1 VRAWVER
8 EGRRAAASAGG
19 QRGALSLP
27 NILVAQLWHCAKIS
41 VKINRMSLW
50 KKLLWIGVTILGLG
64 AIGVLA
70 LSRGEQ
76 ISALWIIVAGLC
88 ATAVSYRFYSKWLAT
103 KVLVLN
109 DERATPAVVRNDGKD
124 FVPTNRWM
132 VFGHHFAAIA
142 GPGPLVG
149 PVLAAQ
155 FGFLPGTL
163 WILIGATLGG
173 AVHDMIIL
181 FASVRRGGKTLGQ
194 MVKEEIGPGVGALAL
209 ISVLAIMTILLAVLA
224 LVVVQALAKSPWGV
238 FTIAMTI
245 PIALIMGAGL
255 RSGRVSVTAVTIFG
269 VIGLGFAVWGGQ
281 FLAHFPALEIWFR
294 HDEKWIA
301 WAIMIYGLAASIL
314 PVWMLLTPRD
324 YLSTFL
330 KLGTVAAL
338 AIAVVLIHPA
348 LQMPAITKFIDGS
361 GLVFAGPVFPFV
373 CITIACG
380 AVSGFH
386 SLIASGTT
394 PKMLGRES
402 RIRDIGY
409 GAMVTE
415 MMVALMAM
423 IAACVLQPGEYFA
436 INSKGAPT
444 EVVAK
449 VSGAGFPV
457 TEQGMNTLAHNLGE
471 STMFNRAGGAPTF
484 AVGMAHMFAGIS
496 SSPTALALWYHFA
509 IMFEALFI
517 LTTIDAGTRVG
528 RFLLQDLLGNLW
540 RPLGNTRSW
549 SANFFSSFLLVA
561 AWGWFLY
568 QGIIDPLG
576 GINTLWPLFG
586 LANQLLSVIALC
598 LATTI
603 LIKMQKTKYL
613 FITLVPLV
621 FMCIVTFSAGYLKI
635 FSANPNLGLLSGAQS
650 FIEKAGSLETGKAAE
665 LVRQAAVW
673 RFDAVVAAS
682 FLVLVLLIVLGS
694 ANQWWQLIRGTKPV
708 VLRESEFVSI
718 DAATSGVGSEA
729 VA

>member
-1 VRAWVER
+1 
-8 EGRRAAASAGG
+8 
-19 QRGALSLP
+19 
-27 NILVAQLWHCAKIS
+27 
-41 VKINRMSLW
+41 MSLW
-50 KKLLWIGVTILGLG
+50 KKLLWCAVTLLGVV
-64 AIGVLA
+64 AVCVLA
-70 LSRGEQ
+70 LSQGEQ

-88 ATAVSYRFYSKWLAT
+88 ATSVSYRFYSKWLAA

-109 DERATPAVVRNDGKD
+109 DTRATPAVLQNDSRD
-124 FVPTNRWM
+124 YVPTNRWM

-173 AVHDMIIL
+173 GVHDMIVL
-181 FASVRRGGKTLGQ
+181 FASIRRGGKTLGQ
-194 MVKEEIGPGVGALAL
+194 MVKEEIGRGVGALAL
-209 ISVLAIMTILLAVLA
+209 ISVLAIMIILLAVLA
-224 LVVVQALAKSPWGV
+224 LVVVQALAQSPWGV

-245 PIALIMGAGL
+245 PVALIMGIGL
-255 RSGRVSVTAVTIFG
+255 RTGKVNVIAVTIFG
-269 VIGLGFAVWGGQ
+269 LLGLAFGVWGGQ
-281 FLAHFPALEIWFR
+281 FLAHFPAIEAWFR
-294 HDEKWIA
+294 HDQKWLA
-301 WAIMIYGLAASIL
+301 WAIMIYGLAASVL

-330 KLGTVAAL
+330 KLGTVAML
-338 AIAVVLIHPA
+338 AVAVVLINPT

-394 PKMLGRES
+394 PKMVRREC
-402 RIRDIGY
+402 RIRSIGY
-409 GAMVTE
+409 GAMVSE

-423 IAACVLQPGEYFA
+423 IAACVLLPGEYFA
-436 INSKGAPT
+436 INTKGAPT

-449 VSGAGFPV
+449 VSAAGFPV
-457 TEQGMNTLAHNLGE
+457 NEVEMQELATNLGE

-484 AVGMAHMFAGIS
+484 AVGMAHMFARIS
-496 SSPTALALWYHFA
+496 AGPTALALWYHFA

-528 RFLLQDLLGNLW
+528 RFLLQDFLGNLW

-549 SANFFSSFLLVA
+549 SANLFSSVLLVS

-568 QGIIDPLG
+568 EGIIDPLG
-576 GINTLWPLFG
+576 GINSLWPLFG
-586 LANQLLSVIALC
+586 LANQLLSVVALC
-598 LATTI
+598 LGTTI
-603 LIKMQKTKYL
+603 LIKMHKTKYV
-613 FITLVPLV
+613 FVTLLPLV
-621 FMCIVTFSAGYLKI
+621 FMCAVTFSAGYLKV
-635 FSANPNLGLLSGAQS
+635 FSADPKLGFLSGAQS
-650 FIEKAGSLETGKAAE
+650 FVAEAAGVVDPSKTAG

-673 RFDAVVAAS
+673 RFDALVALF

-694 ANQWWQLIRGTKPV
+694 ARQWWQLLRGSKRV
-708 VLRESEFVSI
+708 VLHESEFVSI
-718 DAATSGVGSEA
+718 SAAQLAEF
-729 VA
+729 

>member
-1 VRAWVER
+1 
-8 EGRRAAASAGG
+8 
-19 QRGALSLP
+19 LS
-27 NILVAQLWHCAKIS
+27 Q
-41 VKINRMSLW
+41 
-50 KKLLWIGVTILGLG
+50 
-64 AIGVLA
+64 
-70 LSRGEQ
+70 GEQ
-76 ISALWIIVAGLC
+76 INALWIIVAGLC
-88 ATAVSYRFYSKWLAT
+88 AFAISYRFYSKWLAT
-103 KVLVLN
+103 RVLLLN
-109 DERATPAVVRNDGKD
+109 DERATPALVQNDGKD

-173 AVHDMIIL
+173 GVHDMIVL
-181 FASVRRGGKTLGQ
+181 FASVRRRGKTLGQ

-209 ISVLAIMTILLAVLA
+209 ISVLAIMIILLAVLA

-255 RSGRVSVTAVTIFG
+255 RSGRLSVTWITAFG
-269 VIGLGFAVWGGQ
+269 IVGLFFAVWGGR
-281 FLAHFPALEIWFR
+281 FLVNYPAIEVCFR
-294 HDEKWIA
+294 HTDRWLA
-301 WAIMIYGLAASIL
+301 WAVMIYGLAASIL

-324 YLSTFL
+324 YLSTFM
-330 KLGTVAAL
+330 KIGTVAAL
-338 AIAVVLIHPA
+338 AVAVLLIHPV
-348 LQMPAITKFIDGS
+348 LQMPALTKFIDGT

-394 PKMLGRES
+394 PKMLERES

-409 GAMVTE
+409 GAMITE

-423 IAACVLQPGEYFA
+423 IAACVIQPGEYFA
-436 INSKGAPT
+436 INTKGTPT

-449 VSGAGFPV
+449 VSAAGFPV
-457 TEQGMNTLAHNLGE
+457 TESEMTDLAQTLGE
-471 STMFNRAGGAPTF
+471 QTMFNRAGGAPTF
-484 AVGMAHMFAGIS
+484 AVGMARMFARVS
-496 SSPTALALWYHFA
+496 ANPTALALWYHFA

-549 SANFFSSFLLVA
+549 VANAFASLLLVA

-568 QGIIDPLG
+568 QGVIDPRG

-586 LANQLLSVIALC
+586 LANQLLSVVALC
-598 LATTI
+598 LGTTL
-603 LIKMQKTKYL
+603 LIKMDKARYL
-613 FITLVPLV
+613 FVTLLPLL
-621 FMCIVTFSAGYLKI
+621 FMCVVTFSAGYIKI
-635 FSANPNLGLLSGAQS
+635 FSPDPNLGLLASAQS
-650 FIEKAGSLETGKAAE
+650 AIAKSVQAADASAAAE
-665 LVRQAAVW
+665 FVRQAEMYRVDI
-673 RFDAVVAAS
+673 FVAAT
-682 FLVLVLLIVLGS
+682 FLVLVLLIVMGS
-694 ANQWWQLIRGTKPV
+694 AAEWYRLLAGRKRVQLH
-708 VLRESEFVSI
+708 EAEFVPLAEV
-718 DAATSGVGSEA
+718 AAG
-729 VA
+729 

>member
-1 VRAWVER
+1 V
-8 EGRRAAASAGG
+8 
-19 QRGALSLP
+19 
-27 NILVAQLWHCAKIS
+27 
-41 VKINRMSLW
+41 SLW
-50 KKLLWIGVTILGLG
+50 KKLLWVAVTLLGL
-64 AIGVLA
+64 ASLTVLA

-88 ATAVSYRFYSKWLAT
+88 GAAISYRFYSKWLAT

-109 DERATPAVVRNDGKD
+109 DDRATPAIVRNDGKD

-173 AVHDMIIL
+173 AVHDMIVL

-194 MVKEEIGPGVGALAL
+194 MVKEEIGRGVGVLAL
-209 ISVLAIMTILLAVLA
+209 ISVLAIMIILLAVLA

-245 PIALIMGAGL
+245 PTALIMGFGL
-255 RSGRVSVTAVTIFG
+255 RSGKVNVTAVTIFG
-269 VIGLGFAVWGGQ
+269 LLGLAFGVWGGQ
-281 FLAHFPALEIWFR
+281 FLGNFPAIEAWFR
-294 HDEKWIA
+294 HDAIWVS
-301 WAIMIYGLAASIL
+301 WAVMIYGLAASIL

-338 AIAVVLIHPA
+338 AVAVIVIHPT
-348 LQMPAITKFIDGS
+348 LQMPSVTKFIDGS

-394 PKMLGRES
+394 PKMVGSES

-409 GAMVTE
+409 GAMITE
-415 MMVALMAM
+415 MMVALMAL

-436 INSKGAPT
+436 INTKGTPT

-449 VSGAGFPV
+449 VSAAGFPV
-457 TEQGMNTLAHNLGE
+457 NESEMSILAQNLGE
-471 STMFNRAGGAPTF
+471 KTMFNRAGGAPTF
-484 AVGMAHMFAGIS
+484 AVGMAHMFAKLS
-496 SSPTALALWYHFA
+496 ASPTALALWYHFA

-528 RFLLQDLLGNLW
+528 RFLLQDLLGNVW

-549 SANFFSSFLLVA
+549 TANFVSSVLLVA

-568 QGIIDPLG
+568 QGVVDPLG

-598 LATTI
+598 LCTTI
-603 LIKMQKTKYL
+603 LIKMQKTRYL
-613 FITLVPLV
+613 FITVVPLC
-621 FMCIVTFSAGYLKI
+621 FMCAVTFSAGYLKI
-635 FSANPNLGLLSGAQS
+635 FSSDPRLGFLSGAQS
-650 FIEKAGSLETGKAAE
+650 LAREAVGTVDPAKASE
-665 LVRQAAVW
+665 LMRQATVW
-673 RFDAVVAAS
+673 QFDAAVAGF
-682 FLVLVLLIVLGS
+682 FLLLVFLIVVGS
-694 ANQWWQLIRGTKPV
+694 ASQWWQLVRGTKPV
-708 VLRESEFVSI
+708 VLRESEFVP
-718 DAATSGVGSEA
+718 VGSAELA
-729 VA
+729 H

>member
-1 VRAWVER
+1 MA
-8 EGRRAAASAGG
+8 
-19 QRGALSLP
+19 
-27 NILVAQLWHCAKIS
+27 
-41 VKINRMSLW
+41 LW
-50 KKLLWIGVTILGLG
+50 KRLLWIAVTILGL
-64 AIGVLA
+64 ASICVLA
-70 LSRGEQ
+70 LSRGESV
-76 ISALWIIVAGLC
+76 SALWIVTAGFC
-88 ATAVSYRFYSKWLAT
+88 AAAISYRFYSKWLAA

-109 DERATPAVVRNDGKD
+109 DERATPAVVQNDGKD

-194 MVKEEIGPGVGALAL
+194 IVKEEIGPGVGALAL
-209 ISVLAIMTILLAVLA
+209 ISVLAIMIILLAVLA

-255 RSGRVSVTAVTIFG
+255 RSGKFNVVWITAFG
-269 VIGLGFAVWGGQ
+269 LVGLILAVWGGQ
-281 FLAHFPALEIWFR
+281 FLAQYPAIEVWFR
-294 HDEKWIA
+294 HDQKWIA

-338 AIAVVLIHPA
+338 ALAVVLLHPT
-348 LQMPAITKFIDGS
+348 LLMPSISRFVDGS

-373 CITIACG
+373 FITIACG

-409 GAMVTE
+409 GAMITE

-436 INSKGAPT
+436 INAKGTPS

-449 VSGAGFPV
+449 VSAAGFPV
-457 TEQGMNTLAHNLGE
+457 TEEQMSILAQDLGE
-471 STMFNRAGGAPTF
+471 KTMFGRAGGAPTF
-484 AVGMAHMFAGIS
+484 AVGMAHMFARAS
-496 SSPTALALWYHFA
+496 ASPTALALWYHFA

-517 LTTIDAGTRVG
+517 LTAIDAGTRVG
-528 RFLLQDLLGNLW
+528 RFLLQDLLGNVW
-540 RPLGNTRSW
+540 RPFGNTRSW
-549 SANFFSSFLLVA
+549 SANFLASVLLVA

-568 QGIIDPLG
+568 QGVIDPLG
-576 GINTLWPLFG
+576 GINSLWPLFG
-586 LANQLLSVIALC
+586 LANQLLSVVALC
-598 LATTI
+598 LGTTL
-603 LIKMQKTKYL
+603 LIKMQKAKYL
-613 FITLVPLV
+613 FVTLVPLC
-621 FMCIVTFSAGYLKI
+621 FMCAVTFSAGYLKI
-635 FSANPNLGLLSGAQS
+635 FSVDPKLGFLTGAQS
-650 FIEKAGSLETGKAAE
+650 LTEQAAALADPNKAAE
-665 LVRQAAVW
+665 LIRQASVW
-673 RFDAVVAAS
+673 RFDALVAAS

-694 ANQWWQLIRGTKPV
+694 SIQWWQLMRGTKPV
-708 VLRESEFVSI
+708 VLRESEFVQISQLE
-718 DAATSGVGSEA
+718 AAHS
-729 VA
+729 

>member
-1 VRAWVER
+1 
-8 EGRRAAASAGG
+8 
-19 QRGALSLP
+19 
-27 NILVAQLWHCAKIS
+27 
-41 VKINRMSLW
+41 MSLW
-50 KKLLWIGVTILGLG
+50 KKVLWVAVTILGLTS
-64 AIGVLA
+64 IYVLA

-88 ATAVSYRFYSKWLAT
+88 ALSISYRFYSKWLAT

-109 DERATPAVVRNDGKD
+109 DERATPAIVRNDGKD

-173 AVHDMIIL
+173 GVHDMIVL
-181 FASVRRGGKTLGQ
+181 FSSVRRGGKTLGQ
-194 MVKEEIGPGVGALAL
+194 MVKEEIGRGVGALAL
-209 ISVLAIMTILLAVLA
+209 ISVLAIMIILLAVLA
-224 LVVVQALAKSPWGV
+224 LVVVQALAQSPWGV
-238 FTIAMTI
+238 FTMAMTI
-245 PIALIMGAGL
+245 PVALIMGFGL
-255 RSGRVSVTAVTIFG
+255 RSGKVSVTAVTIFG
-269 VIGLGFAVWGGQ
+269 LLGLAFGVWGGQ
-281 FLAHFPALEIWFR
+281 FLGHFPALEAWFR
-294 HDEKWIA
+294 HDQKWIA
-301 WAIMIYGLAASIL
+301 WAIMVYGLAASIL

-338 AIAVVLIHPA
+338 AIAVVLIHPM

-423 IAACVLQPGEYFA
+423 IAACVLQPGQYFA
-436 INSKGAPT
+436 INSKGTPT
-444 EVVAK
+444 EVVER
-449 VSGAGFPV
+449 VSGSGFPV
-457 TEQGMNTLAHNLGE
+457 SEEEMTQLAHNLGE
-471 STMFNRAGGAPTF
+471 TTMFNRAGGAPTF
-484 AVGMAHMFAGIS
+484 AVGMAHMFARVS

-528 RFLLQDLLGNLW
+528 RFLLQDLLGNVW

-549 SANFFSSFLLVA
+549 SANFFSSVLLVA

-568 QGIIDPLG
+568 QGVVDPLG

-586 LANQLLSVIALC
+586 LANQLLSVVALC

-603 LIKMQKTKYL
+603 LIKMQKTRYL
-613 FITLVPLV
+613 FVTIAPLF
-621 FMCIVTFSAGYLKI
+621 FMCAVTFSAGYLKI
-635 FSANPNLGLLSGAQS
+635 FSTDPKLGFLSGAQS
-650 FIEKAGSLETGKAAE
+650 LAEKASALSAEKAAE
-665 LVRQAAVW
+665 LTRQAAVW
-673 RFDAVVAAS
+673 RFDALVALG
-682 FLVLVLLIVLGS
+682 FLVLVLLIVVGS
-694 ANQWWQLIRGTKPV
+694 AIQWWKLIGGTKPV
-708 VLRESEFVSI
+708 VLRESEFVPI
-718 DAATSGVGSEA
+718 AQLEA
-729 VA
+729 VNS

>member
-1 VRAWVER
+1 
-8 EGRRAAASAGG
+8 
-19 QRGALSLP
+19 
-27 NILVAQLWHCAKIS
+27 
-41 VKINRMSLW
+41 MSLW
-50 KKLLWIGVTILGLG
+50 KKLLWCAVTLLGV
-64 AIGVLA
+64 AAVCVLA
-70 LSRGEQ
+70 LSQGEQ

-88 ATAVSYRFYSKWLAT
+88 ATSVSYRFYSKWLAA

-109 DERATPAVVRNDGKD
+109 DKRATPAVLHNDSRD
-124 FVPTNRWM
+124 YVPTNRWM

-173 AVHDMIIL
+173 GVHDMIVL
-181 FASVRRGGKTLGQ
+181 FASIRRGGKTLGQ
-194 MVKEEIGPGVGALAL
+194 MVKEEIGRGVGALAL
-209 ISVLAIMTILLAVLA
+209 ISVLAIMIILLAVLA
-224 LVVVQALAKSPWGV
+224 LVVVQALAQSPWGV

-245 PIALIMGAGL
+245 PVALIMGMGL
-255 RSGRVSVTAVTIFG
+255 RTGKVNVMAVTIFG
-269 VIGLGFAVWGGQ
+269 LLGLAFGVWGGQ
-281 FLAHFPALEIWFR
+281 FLAHFPAIEAWFR
-294 HDEKWIA
+294 HDQKWLA
-301 WAIMIYGLAASIL
+301 WAIMIYGLAASVL

-330 KLGTVAAL
+330 KLGTVAML
-338 AIAVVLIHPA
+338 AVAVVLINPT

-394 PKMLGRES
+394 PKMVRREC
-402 RIRDIGY
+402 RIRSIGY

-423 IAACVLQPGEYFA
+423 IAACVLLPGEYFA
-436 INSKGAPT
+436 INTKGAPT
-444 EVVAK
+444 EVVAR
-449 VSGAGFPV
+449 VSAAGFPV
-457 TEQGMNTLAHNLGE
+457 NEVEMQELATNLGE

-484 AVGMAHMFAGIS
+484 AVGMAHMFARIS
-496 SSPTALALWYHFA
+496 AGPTALALWYHFA

-528 RFLLQDLLGNLW
+528 RFLLQDFLGNLW

-549 SANFFSSFLLVA
+549 SANLFSSVLLVS

-568 QGIIDPLG
+568 EGVIDPLG
-576 GINTLWPLFG
+576 GINSLWPLFG
-586 LANQLLSVIALC
+586 LANQLLSVVALC
-598 LATTI
+598 LGTTI
-603 LIKMQKTKYL
+603 LIKMHKTKYV
-613 FITLVPLV
+613 FVTLLPLV
-621 FMCIVTFSAGYLKI
+621 FMCAVTFSAGYLKV
-635 FSANPNLGLLSGAQS
+635 FSADPKLGFLSGAQS
-650 FIEKAGSLETGKAAE
+650 FVAEAAGVVDPSKTAGLM
-665 LVRQAAVW
+665 RQAAVW
-673 RFDAVVAAS
+673 RFDALVALF
-682 FLVLVLLIVLGS
+682 FLVLVLLIVIGS
-694 ANQWWQLIRGTKPV
+694 ARQWWRLLRGSKPV
-708 VLRESEFVSI
+708 ILYESEFVPI
-718 DAATSGVGSEA
+718 TAAQLAEF
-729 VA
+729 

>member
-1 VRAWVER
+1 
-8 EGRRAAASAGG
+8 
-19 QRGALSLP
+19 
-27 NILVAQLWHCAKIS
+27 
-41 VKINRMSLW
+41 MSFW
-50 KKLLWIGVTILGLG
+50 KKLLWFAVSALGVW
-64 AIGVLA
+64 AIVLLA
-70 LSRGEQ
+70 LSRGER

-88 ATAVSYRFYSKWLAT
+88 AFCISYRFYSKWLAA

-109 DERATPAVVRNDGKD
+109 DERATPAILQNDSKD
-124 FVPTNRWM
+124 YVPTNRWM

-173 AVHDMIIL
+173 GVHDMIVL
-181 FASVRRGGKTLGQ
+181 FASIRRGGKTLGQ

-209 ISVLAIMTILLAVLA
+209 ISVLAIMIILLAVLA
-224 LVVVQALAKSPWGV
+224 LVVVQALAQSPWGV
-238 FTIAMTI
+238 FTIATTI
-245 PIALIMGAGL
+245 PVALIMGIGL
-255 RSGRVSVTAVTIFG
+255 RTGKVNVIAVTIFG
-269 VIGLGFAVWGGQ
+269 LLGLAFGVWGGQ
-281 FLAHFPALEIWFR
+281 FLAHFPAIEAWFR
-294 HDEKWIA
+294 HDQKWLA

-330 KLGTVAAL
+330 KLGTVAML
-338 AIAVVLIHPA
+338 AAAVVLIHPM

-394 PKMLGRES
+394 PKMLRRES
-402 RIRDIGY
+402 RIRTIGY

-436 INSKGAPT
+436 INTKGAPAG
-444 EVVAK
+444 VVAE
-449 VSGAGFPV
+449 VSAAGFPV
-457 TEQGMNTLAHNLGE
+457 TEMEMQKLAANLGE

-484 AVGMAHMFAGIS
+484 AVGMADMFSRVSA
-496 SSPTALALWYHFA
+496 SPAALALWYHFA

-528 RFLLQDLLGNLW
+528 RFLLQDFLGNLW

-549 SANFFSSFLLVA
+549 SANLFSSVLLVA
-561 AWGWFLY
+561 GWGWFLY
-568 QGIIDPLG
+568 EGVIDPLG
-576 GINTLWPLFG
+576 GINSLWPLFG
-586 LANQLLSVIALC
+586 LANQLLSVVALC

-603 LIKMQKTKYL
+603 LIKMHKAKYL
-613 FITLVPLV
+613 LVTVLPLA
-621 FMCIVTFSAGYLKI
+621 FMCVVTFSAGYLKV
-635 FSANPNLGLLSGAQS
+635 FSSDPRLGFLSGARS
-650 FIEKAGSLETGKAAE
+650 LLHEAAGIADPARAAD
-665 LVRQAAVW
+665 LVRQAGVW
-673 RFDAVVAAS
+673 RFDALVAIF
-682 FLVLVLLIVLGS
+682 FLVLVFLIAIGS
-694 ANQWWQLIRGTKPV
+694 ARQWWQLLRGTRRV
-708 VLRESEFVSI
+708 VLHESEFVPIS
-718 DAATSGVGSEA
+718 AAQLAEF
-729 VA
+729 

>member
-1 VRAWVER
+1 
-8 EGRRAAASAGG
+8 
-19 QRGALSLP
+19 
-27 NILVAQLWHCAKIS
+27 
-41 VKINRMSLW
+41 MSLW
-50 KKLLWIGVTILGLG
+50 KKLLWLVVSALGVV
-64 AIGVLA
+64 AIAILA

-88 ATAVSYRFYSKWLAT
+88 ALSISYRFYSKWLAAR
-103 KVLVLN
+103 VLVLN
-109 DERATPAVVRNDGKD
+109 EERATPAVLQNDGKD
-124 FVPTNRWM
+124 YVPTNRWM

-173 AVHDMIIL
+173 GVHDMIML
-181 FASVRRGGKTLGQ
+181 FASIRRGGKTLGQ
-194 MVKEEIGPGVGALAL
+194 MVKEEIGRGVGALAL
-209 ISVLAIMTILLAVLA
+209 ISVLAIMIILLAVLA
-224 LVVVQALAKSPWGV
+224 LVVVQALAESPWGV

-245 PIALIMGAGL
+245 PVALIMGIGL
-255 RSGRVSVTAVTIFG
+255 RTGKVNVLAVTIFG
-269 VIGLGFAVWGGQ
+269 LIGLAFGVWGGQ
-281 FLAHFPALEIWFR
+281 FLADFPAIEAWFR
-294 HDEKWIA
+294 HDQKWLA

-330 KLGTVAAL
+330 KLGTVVMLAA
-338 AIAVVLIHPA
+338 AVVLINPT
-348 LQMPAITKFIDGS
+348 LQMSAITKFIDGT
-361 GLVFAGPVFPFV
+361 GLIFAGPVFPFV

-394 PKMLGRES
+394 PKMVRRES
-402 RIRDIGY
+402 RIRTIGY

-436 INSKGAPT
+436 INTKGAPA

-449 VSGAGFPV
+449 VSATGFPV
-457 TEQGMNTLAHNLGE
+457 TETEMHTLATNLGE

-484 AVGMAHMFAGIS
+484 AVGMAHMFARVS
-496 SSPTALALWYHFA
+496 ASPTALGLWYHFA

-528 RFLLQDLLGNLW
+528 RFLLQDFLGNLW

-549 SANFFSSFLLVA
+549 SANVFASVLLVA

-568 QGIIDPLG
+568 EGVVDPLG
-576 GINTLWPLFG
+576 GINSLWPLFG
-586 LANQLLSVIALC
+586 LANQLLSVVALC

-603 LIKMQKTKYL
+603 LIKMHKAKYL
-613 FITLVPLV
+613 FVTVLPLV
-621 FMCIVTFSAGYLKI
+621 FMCVVTFSAGYLKV
-635 FSANPNLGLLSGAQS
+635 FSSDPRLGFLSGAR
-650 FIEKAGSLETGKAAE
+650 SLLHEATGITDPARAAD
-665 LVRQAAVW
+665 LVRQAGVW
-673 RFDAVVAAS
+673 RFDALVAIF
-682 FLVLVLLIVLGS
+682 FLALVLLIVIGS
-694 ANQWWQLIRGTKPV
+694 AKQWWQLLRGTKRL
-708 VLRESEFVSI
+708 VLHESEFVPIS
-718 DAATSGVGSEA
+718 AAQLAEF
-729 VA
+729 

>member
-1 VRAWVER
+1 
-8 EGRRAAASAGG
+8 
-19 QRGALSLP
+19 
-27 NILVAQLWHCAKIS
+27 
-41 VKINRMSLW
+41 MSGW
-50 KKLLWIGVTILGLG
+50 KKALWIGVAVLGTC
-64 AIGVLA
+64 AVAVLA

-76 ISALWIIVAGLC
+76 ISALWIVIAGLC
-88 ATAVSYRFYSKWLAT
+88 ALSISYRFYSKWLAT

-109 DERATPAVVRNDGKD
+109 EERATPAILRNDNKD

-173 AVHDMIIL
+173 GVHDMIVL
-181 FASVRRGGKTLGQ
+181 FASIRRGGKTLGQ
-194 MVKEEIGPGVGALAL
+194 MVKEEIGRGVGVLAL
-209 ISVLAIMTILLAVLA
+209 ISVLAIMIILLAVLA
-224 LVVVQALAKSPWGV
+224 LVVVQALAESPWGV
-238 FTIAMTI
+238 FTIAVTI
-245 PIALIMGAGL
+245 PVALIMGIAL
-255 RSGRVSVTAVTIFG
+255 RTGKVNILAVTIFG
-269 VIGLGFAVWGGQ
+269 LLGLAFGVWGGQ
-281 FLAHFPALEIWFR
+281 FLSHFPAIEAWFQQ
-294 HDEKWIA
+294 DQKWLA

-330 KLGTVAAL
+330 KLGTVAML
-338 AIAVVLIHPA
+338 AVAVVLINPT
-348 LQMPAITKFIDGS
+348 LQMPAITKFIDGT

-394 PKMLGRES
+394 PKMIRRES
-402 RIRDIGY
+402 RVRGIGY

-436 INSKGAPT
+436 INTKGTPT
-444 EVVAK
+444 QVVTK
-449 VSGAGFPV
+449 VSAAGFPV
-457 TEQGMNTLAHNLGE
+457 TEQQMQTLATDLGE

-484 AVGMAHMFAGIS
+484 AVGMAHMFARVS
-496 SSPTALALWYHFA
+496 AKPTALALWYHFA

-528 RFLLQDLLGNLW
+528 RFLLQDVLGQVW

-549 SANFFSSFLLVA
+549 TANLFASVLLVA

-568 QGIIDPLG
+568 QGVIDPLG
-576 GINTLWPLFG
+576 GINSLWPLFG

-598 LATTI
+598 LGTTL
-603 LIKMQKTKYL
+603 LIKMHKARYM
-613 FITLVPLV
+613 FVTLVPLG
-621 FMCIVTFSAGYLKI
+621 FMCAVTFSAGYLKV
-635 FSANPNLGLLSGAQS
+635 FSNDPRLGFLSGAR
-650 FIEKAGSLETGKAAE
+650 SLLNQAPVVPEAAKAAE
-665 LVRQAAVW
+665 LVRQASVW
-673 RFDAVVAAS
+673 RFDAFVAVF
-682 FLVLVLLIVLGS
+682 FLVLVAAIVIGS
-694 ANQWWQLIRGTKPV
+694 ARQWWQLIRGRKRI
-708 VLRESEFVSI
+708 VLHENEFV
-718 DAATSGVGSEA
+718 A
-729 VA
+729 VTPAQLTQF

>member
-1 VRAWVER
+1 
-8 EGRRAAASAGG
+8 
-19 QRGALSLP
+19 
-27 NILVAQLWHCAKIS
+27 
-41 VKINRMSLW
+41 MSLW
-50 KKLLWIGVTILGLG
+50 KKLLWVGVTLLGL
-64 AIGVLA
+64 ASLAVLA

-76 ISALWIIVAGLC
+76 ISALWIVTAGFC
-88 ATAVSYRFYSKWLAT
+88 AAAISYRFYSKWIAA
-103 KVLVLN
+103 KILVLN
-109 DERATPAVVRNDGKD
+109 DERATPAVVKNDGKD

-173 AVHDMIIL
+173 AVHDMIML

-194 MVKEEIGPGVGALAL
+194 MAKEEIAPGVGVLAL
-209 ISVLAIMTILLAVLA
+209 ISVLAIMIILLAVLA

-245 PIALIMGAGL
+245 PVALIMGFGL
-255 RSGRVSVTAVTIFG
+255 RSGKVNVTAVTIFG
-269 VIGLGFAVWGGQ
+269 LLGLAFGVWGGQ
-281 FLAHFPALEIWFR
+281 FLSNFPAIEAWFR
-294 HDEKWIA
+294 HDAIWVS

-338 AIAVVLIHPA
+338 AVAVILIHPT
-348 LQMPAITKFIDGS
+348 LQMPSLTKFIDGS

-409 GAMVTE
+409 GAMITE
-415 MMVALMAM
+415 MMVALMAL
-423 IAACVLQPGEYFA
+423 IAASVLQPGQYFA
-436 INSKGAPT
+436 INMKGTPT
-444 EVVAK
+444 EVVQK
-449 VSGAGFPV
+449 VSAEGFPV
-457 TEQGMNTLAHNLGE
+457 TEDEMSILAQNLGE
-471 STMFNRAGGAPTF
+471 KTMFNRAGGAPTF
-484 AVGMAHMFAGIS
+484 AVGMAHMFARIS

-528 RFLLQDLLGNLW
+528 RFLLQDLLGNVW

-549 SANFFSSFLLVA
+549 SANFLTSVLLVA

-568 QGIIDPLG
+568 QGVVDPLG

-598 LATTI
+598 LGTTL
-603 LIKMQKTKYL
+603 LIKMGKARYL
-613 FITLVPLV
+613 FITIVPLL
-621 FMCIVTFSAGYLKI
+621 FMAVVTFSAGYMKI
-635 FSANPNLGLLSGAQS
+635 FSADPNLGLLAG
-650 FIEKAGSLETGKAAE
+650 AGSAIQKSTQAADAGAAAV
-665 LVRQAAVW
+665 LIRQAAMYRVDV
-673 RFDAVVAAS
+673 FVAAS
-682 FLVLVLLIVLGS
+682 FLLLVLLILIGS
-694 ANQWWQLIRGTKPV
+694 ALEWYRLLVGHKRVELHEG
-708 VLRESEFVSI
+708 EFVPLAEI
-718 DAATSGVGSEA
+718 AASL
-729 VA
+729 

>member
-1 VRAWVER
+1 
-8 EGRRAAASAGG
+8 
-19 QRGALSLP
+19 
-27 NILVAQLWHCAKIS
+27 
-41 VKINRMSLW
+41 MSLW
-50 KKLLWIGVTILGLG
+50 KKLLWCAVTLLGL
-64 AIGVLA
+64 AAVCVLA
-70 LSRGEQ
+70 LSQGEQ

-88 ATAVSYRFYSKWLAT
+88 ATSVSYRFYSKWLAA
-103 KVLVLN
+103 KVLVL
-109 DERATPAVVRNDGKD
+109 DDKRATPAILHNDSRD
-124 FVPTNRWM
+124 YVPTNRWM

-173 AVHDMIIL
+173 GVHDMIVL
-181 FASVRRGGKTLGQ
+181 FASIRRGGKTLGQ
-194 MVKEEIGPGVGALAL
+194 MVKEEIGRGVGAVAL
-209 ISVLAIMTILLAVLA
+209 ISVLAIMIILLAVLA
-224 LVVVQALAKSPWGV
+224 LVVVQALAQSPWGV

-245 PIALIMGAGL
+245 PIALIMGVGL
-255 RSGRVSVTAVTIFG
+255 RTGKVNVIAVTIFG
-269 VIGLGFAVWGGQ
+269 LLGLAFGVWGGQ
-281 FLAHFPALEIWFR
+281 FLAHFPAIEAWFR
-294 HDEKWIA
+294 HDQKWLA
-301 WAIMIYGLAASIL
+301 WAIMIYGLAASVL

-330 KLGTVAAL
+330 KLGTVAML
-338 AIAVVLIHPA
+338 AVAVVLINPT

-394 PKMLGRES
+394 PKMVRREC
-402 RIRDIGY
+402 RIRSIGY
-409 GAMVTE
+409 GAMVAE

-423 IAACVLQPGEYFA
+423 IAACVLLPGEYFA
-436 INSKGAPT
+436 INTKGAPT

-449 VSGAGFPV
+449 VSAAGFPV
-457 TEQGMNTLAHNLGE
+457 NQAEMQQLATNLGE

-484 AVGMAHMFAGIS
+484 AVGMAHMFARIS
-496 SSPTALALWYHFA
+496 AGPTALALWYHFA

-528 RFLLQDLLGNLW
+528 RFLLQDFLGNLW

-549 SANFFSSFLLVA
+549 SANLFSSVLLVS

-568 QGIIDPLG
+568 EGVIDPLG
-576 GINTLWPLFG
+576 GINSLWPLFG
-586 LANQLLSVIALC
+586 LANQLLSVVALC
-598 LATTI
+598 LGTTI
-603 LIKMQKTKYL
+603 LIKMHKTKYVFVTML
-613 FITLVPLV
+613 PLV
-621 FMCIVTFSAGYLKI
+621 FMCAVTFSAGYLKV
-635 FSANPNLGLLSGAQS
+635 FSADPKLGFLSGARS
-650 FIEKAGSLETGKAAE
+650 FVAEAAE
-665 LVRQAAVW
+665 VVDPSKTAGLMRQAAVW
-673 RFDAVVAAS
+673 RFDALVALF

-694 ANQWWQLIRGTKPV
+694 ARQWWQLLRGSKRV
-708 VLRESEFVSI
+708 VLHESEFVSI
-718 DAATSGVGSEA
+718 SAAQLAEF
-729 VA
+729 

>member
-1 VRAWVER
+1 VSIA
-8 EGRRAAASAGG
+8 
-19 QRGALSLP
+19 
-27 NILVAQLWHCAKIS
+27 ILA
-41 VKINRMSLW
+41 MS
-50 KKLLWIGVTILGLG
+50 G
-64 AIGVLA
+64 
-70 LSRGEQ
+70 GEQ
-76 ISALWIIVAGLC
+76 INALWIIVAGLC
-88 ATAVSYRFYSKWLAT
+88 AFAISYRFYSKWLAS
-103 KVLVLN
+103 KVLLLN
-109 DERATPAVVRNDGKD
+109 DQRATPALVQNDGKD

-173 AVHDMIIL
+173 GVHDMIVL
-181 FASVRRGGKTLGQ
+181 FASVRRRGKTLGQ
-194 MVKEEIGPGVGALAL
+194 MVKEEIGRGVGALAM
-209 ISVLAIMTILLAVLA
+209 ISVLAIMIILLAVLA

-245 PIALIMGAGL
+245 PIALLMGAGL
-255 RSGRVSVTAVTIFG
+255 RSGRFNVSWITAFG
-269 VIGLGFAVWGGQ
+269 VVGLFFAVWGGQ
-281 FLAHFPALEIWFR
+281 FLGNFPALEAWFQHSDR
-294 HDEKWIA
+294 WLA
-301 WAIMIYGLAASIL
+301 WAIMVYGLAASIL

-330 KLGTVAAL
+330 KIGTVAAL
-338 AIAVVLIHPA
+338 AVAVVLINPV
-348 LQMPAITKFIDGS
+348 LQMPALTRFIDGS

-394 PKMLGRES
+394 PKMLERES

-409 GAMVTE
+409 GAMITE

-423 IAACVLQPGEYFA
+423 IAACVIQPGEYFA
-436 INSKGAPT
+436 INTKGTPT

-449 VSGAGFPV
+449 VSAAGFPV
-457 TEQGMNTLAHNLGE
+457 TEPQMADLARNLGE
-471 STMFNRAGGAPTF
+471 QTMFNRAGGAPTF
-484 AVGMAHMFAGIS
+484 AVGMAHMFARVSAG
-496 SSPTALALWYHFA
+496 PTALALWYHFA

-549 SANFFSSFLLVA
+549 MANSFASMLLVA

-568 QGIIDPLG
+568 QGVIDPLG

-598 LATTI
+598 LGTTL
-603 LIKMQKTKYL
+603 LIKMGKARYL
-613 FITLVPLV
+613 FITIVPLL
-621 FMCIVTFSAGYLKI
+621 FMAVVTFSAGYMKI
-635 FSANPNLGLLSGAQS
+635 FSPDPNLGLLASARAAIQRSFQATDAGA
-650 FIEKAGSLETGKAAE
+650 AAV
-665 LVRQAAVW
+665 LIRQATMYRIDV
-673 RFDAVVAAS
+673 FVAAS
-682 FLVLVLLIVLGS
+682 FLLLVLLIVIGS
-694 ANQWWQLIRGTKPV
+694 AVEWYRLLVGHKRV
-708 VLRESEFVSI
+708 ELHESEFVPLAEV
-718 DAATSGVGSEA
+718 AAG
-729 VA
+729 